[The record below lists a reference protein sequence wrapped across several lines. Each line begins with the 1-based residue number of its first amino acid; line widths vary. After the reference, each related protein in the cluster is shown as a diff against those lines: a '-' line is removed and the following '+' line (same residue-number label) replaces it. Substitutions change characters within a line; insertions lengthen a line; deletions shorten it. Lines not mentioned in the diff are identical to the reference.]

1 VRHGSSTSCAA
12 PSKGLA
18 GGIRR
23 TETIAQ
29 CRVRAEQHDEAK
41 PQFGDLAR
49 DMGEVWQDD
58 GPRVEQAARAKM
70 WEAMLR
76 KFGER
81 GGEEGLRRSPW

>member
-1 VRHGSSTSCAA
+1 
-12 PSKGLA
+12 LA

-23 TETIAQ
+23 AETIAQ

-49 DMGEVWQDD
+49 DMSEDWEDD
-58 GPRVEQAARAKM
+58 GPPVEQAVRAKM
-70 WEAMLR
+70 QEAMQR

-81 GGEEGLRRSPW
+81 GGEEGLVPWVR

>member
-1 VRHGSSTSCAA
+1 
-12 PSKGLA
+12 LA

-29 CRVRAEQHDEAK
+29 CRVRAAQHDEAK

-49 DMGEVWQDD
+49 EMGEGLRDA
-58 GPRVEQAARAKM
+58 GPPVEQAARAKM
-70 WEAMLR
+70 QEAMQR

-81 GGEEGLRRSPW
+81 GGEEGEGLVV